1 MNKIDPAN
9 NRFYLNRKLIGV
21 VTVFIIAA
29 SGLVVLTNFSV
40 NTIAATGDYMRLL
53 STWSQYQHQ
62 SMMQLERYAR
72 GGDQVNYREYVKSTT
87 RMNEQAQVIDELFE
101 ADPNVKV
108 IFDAFSSKNVYPNEI
123 SSLILTFQQFRR
135 SDRMQNLYRKWQQLK
150 QIEYKKQE
158 IAQNLYQVWNEDQPD
173 ENQSSHN
180 LAVLNELNQDWN
192 IRNQQLMAEVGNA
205 AGVIKRA
212 GLWISVI
219 LGILLVLIGVVV
231 TVRAN
236 KSIGRWE
243 HTLNEKEVLLSEI
256 HHRVKNNM
264 AVISG
269 LLELESMENSNPR
282 QALQNSRD
290 RIQSM
295 SMIHEI
301 LYQSDSFSEINL
313 NQYLQKLTNFISDTY
328 THDQKE
334 INLRNH
340 FEDITLN
347 INQAVPVGLIMNE
360 VLTNTIVHGFDTMDN
375 TEIDVFLTEMNG
387 RISLSIKNNGENL
400 PEKLDNE
407 LPESSGLM
415 IVRTLVQ
422 QLQGELIHKNGNGVV
437 FNLKFMK
444 SNAAGSSN
452 AKL

>member
-1 MNKIDPAN
+1 MNKTDPAN
-9 NRFYLNRKLIGV
+9 NRFYLSRKLIGV

-158 IAQNLYQVWNEDQPD
+158 IAQNLYQLWNADQPD

-313 NQYLQKLTNFISDTY
+313 SQYLQKLTNFISDTY